1 MSPEIFSTSFLDT
14 FPSCIWTL
22 RWFFPLILG
31 HVTVTFIWSLA
42 PGEQLDPQ
50 FLVNFFFQRRSHR
63 TLFFYSGSCVY
74 NLTNPQGNFTSPN
87 HPSPHQHYLNC
98 FWTITAAPGD
108 YIHLYFLY
116 FHLEYGSSY
125 CPYDYVEVTDP
136 NYPTSSIKI
145 KRCGYQSP
153 WCVTSTSNV
162 MYVRFVTDLS
172 VAYSG
177 FFASYTNHSNP
188 FSGNCSSLNATQI
201 QTTQGK

>member
-1 MSPEIFSTSFLDT
+1 MSQEIFWTSFLDT

-31 HVTVTFIWSLA
+31 HVTVILICRSLA

-87 HPSPHQHYLNC
+87 HPSLHQHYLNC
-98 FWTITAAPGD
+98 FWTITTAPGY
-108 YIHLYFLY
+108 YIHLYFPY
-116 FHLEYGSSY
+116 FHLEGGYR
-125 CPYDYVEVTDP
+125 CQYDYVEVTDP

-162 MYVRFVTDLS
+162 LYVRFVTDSS
-172 VAYSG
+172 VAYPG
-177 FFASYTNHSNP
+177 FFASYTNHPNP
-188 FSGNCSSLNATQI
+188 FSGNCISLNATQI